1 MKHLSEMVGA
11 FIMQGSEEMYRFNIK
26 EISKED
32 ALRMIRK
39 YHYSNTLP
47 KINKYF
53 QGFFL
58 DKELVGVVT
67 LGWGTRPRHTIQ
79 RIFPSLDTK
88 DYLEIGRMCMTEE
101 MPRNSESQM
110 LSQLVK
116 WIHRNIPELKIL
128 FTWADGMV
136 GKVGYVYQ
144 ASNFIYAG
152 YSDGEMYMKDGVK
165 IYVRQMKSFLVPGG
179 QKDSQ
184 ITVRPIM
191 EQMKKY
197 GILHFK
203 GKQYRYL
210 LFLCDR
216 KEKQKLMD
224 ECLIDLELPRPK
236 DNDLSWRVKDAETGK
251 WVDCES
257 LGLTVAEA
265 KATYVEI
272 KAYILEKF
280 RQFVMDKVNTKVDV
294 SALEEER
301 ERIRKLLRLVMGA
314 KAKLTDML
322 DKLDVM
328 DKHYDRK
335 YQDMHDRLDNLY
347 DKISEY
353 EDSIADIT
361 AKIEAVYGNQITGK
375 QIYDILVHFEMM
387 YYKMTDLEKKEFMKD
402 FINSI
407 ELYQEKMDN
416 GSIVKQINFKFGVYY
431 EGHETMDIR
440 LLNEKTVETV
450 VLLSHKRPDGH
461 INVKVEFGEGEGK
474 VPLDNIAKRAESYKP
489 KERVTYKMIKEYI
502 EAKYGFKV
510 HTAYIAE
517 VKRDL
522 GLPMYDAPNAVEE
535 LKQPRKHPTAEK
547 VEAIKDALR
556 YFEVI

>member
-474 VPLDNIAKRAESYKP
+474 VPLDNIAKRAEEYKP
-489 KERVTYKMIKEYI
+489 KERVTYKMIKEYL

-547 VEAIKDALR
+547 VEAIKDALKH
-556 YFEVI
+556 FEVI

>member
-1 MKHLSEMVGA
+1 MVGA
-11 FIMQGSEEMYRFNIK
+11 FIMQGSEEMHRFNIK

-53 QGFFL
+53 LGFFL

-67 LGWGTRPRHTIQ
+67 LGWGTR
-79 RIFPSLDTK
+79 
-88 DYLEIGRMCMTEE
+88 
-101 MPRNSESQM
+101 PRNSESQM

-165 IYVRQMKSFLVPGG
+165 IHVRQMKSFLVPGG
-179 QKDSQ
+179 QKGSR
-184 ITVRPIM
+184 ITVRPTM

-251 WVDCES
+251 WVDCDKPPYATDVDQKTK
-257 LGLTVAEA
+257 GL
-265 KATYVEI
+265 
-272 KAYILEKF
+272 
-280 RQFVMDKVNTKVDV
+280 VNI
-294 SALEEER
+294 R
-301 ERIRKLLRLVMGA
+301 E
-314 KAKLTDML
+314 
-322 DKLDVM
+322 
-328 DKHYDRK
+328 
-335 YQDMHDRLDNLY
+335 
-347 DKISEY
+347 
-353 EDSIADIT
+353 
-361 AKIEAVYGNQITGK
+361 
-375 QIYDILVHFEMM
+375 
-387 YYKMTDLEKKEFMKD
+387 
-402 FINSI
+402 
-407 ELYQEKMDN
+407 
-416 GSIVKQINFKFGVYY
+416 
-431 EGHETMDIR
+431 
-440 LLNEKTVETV
+440 
-450 VLLSHKRPDGH
+450 
-461 INVKVEFGEGEGK
+461 
-474 VPLDNIAKRAESYKP
+474 
-489 KERVTYKMIKEYI
+489 
-502 EAKYGFKV
+502 
-510 HTAYIAE
+510 
-517 VKRDL
+517 
-522 GLPMYDAPNAVEE
+522 
-535 LKQPRKHPTAEK
+535 
-547 VEAIKDALR
+547 
-556 YFEVI
+556 

>member
-53 QGFFL
+53 LGFFL

-165 IYVRQMKSFLVPGG
+165 IHVRQMKSFLVPGG
-179 QKDSQ
+179 QKDSR
-184 ITVRPIM
+184 ITVRPTM

-203 GKQYRYL
+203 GKQHRYL

-251 WVDCES
+251 WVDCDKPPYATDVDQKTK
-257 LGLTVAEA
+257 GL
-265 KATYVEI
+265 
-272 KAYILEKF
+272 
-280 RQFVMDKVNTKVDV
+280 VNI
-294 SALEEER
+294 R
-301 ERIRKLLRLVMGA
+301 E
-314 KAKLTDML
+314 
-322 DKLDVM
+322 
-328 DKHYDRK
+328 
-335 YQDMHDRLDNLY
+335 
-347 DKISEY
+347 
-353 EDSIADIT
+353 
-361 AKIEAVYGNQITGK
+361 
-375 QIYDILVHFEMM
+375 
-387 YYKMTDLEKKEFMKD
+387 
-402 FINSI
+402 
-407 ELYQEKMDN
+407 
-416 GSIVKQINFKFGVYY
+416 
-431 EGHETMDIR
+431 
-440 LLNEKTVETV
+440 
-450 VLLSHKRPDGH
+450 
-461 INVKVEFGEGEGK
+461 
-474 VPLDNIAKRAESYKP
+474 
-489 KERVTYKMIKEYI
+489 
-502 EAKYGFKV
+502 
-510 HTAYIAE
+510 
-517 VKRDL
+517 
-522 GLPMYDAPNAVEE
+522 
-535 LKQPRKHPTAEK
+535 
-547 VEAIKDALR
+547 
-556 YFEVI
+556 